1 MYNGNG
7 NGNGYNTNSNGGF
20 RGPRIN
26 TAGYTSIGSMRVRS
40 IYLYIALAVVGVLLL
55 YFLINFVQT
64 SLVMHFS
71 MFAGVLLLLTN
82 LRELIGSSFAQR
94 SSTSLLNCMIGGAL
108 ICAWLTQIVSVFLWI
123 PALLLIGIATP
134 LAFGRASVYST
145 YVSMARGAVDAA
157 RRGMGR

>member
-7 NGNGYNTNSNGGF
+7 NGNGYNTNSSGGF

-40 IYLYIALAVVGVLLL
+40 VYLYIALAVVGVLLL

-94 SSTSLLNCMIGGAL
+94 SSTSLLGVTC
-108 ICAWLTQIVSVFLWI
+108 VSTSMTRY
-123 PALLLIGIATP
+123 PCRMRP
-134 LAFGRASVYST
+134 LSPRT
-145 YVSMARGAVDAA
+145 EH
-157 RRGMGR
+157 RRPEPL